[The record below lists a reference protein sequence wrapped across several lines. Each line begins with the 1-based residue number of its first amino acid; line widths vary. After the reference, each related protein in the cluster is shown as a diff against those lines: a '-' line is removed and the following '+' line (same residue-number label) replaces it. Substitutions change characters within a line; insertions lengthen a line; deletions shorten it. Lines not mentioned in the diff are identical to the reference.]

1 MKYSVPA
8 RLLELEESA
17 TLKASEK
24 ANEMISKG
32 IKVFKLDVGEPDFQ
46 TPKKIIE
53 AAYNAMLKGFTHY
66 APSSGIPQLR
76 QAIAERYSVTQ
87 SNVMVTPGSKQGIF
101 YALYSIINPGEE
113 VLILNPSW
121 SSYKQI
127 IKLSGG
133 VPVEIDTD
141 ESFTPDIDL
150 IKKKISK
157 KTKAIIVNSPNN
169 PTGAVYGD
177 KTVKDLSQLAIENGL
192 FIISDEIYDR
202 LVYEGEFVS
211 FRKYMKYE
219 DGLILINGFSKAYAM
234 TGWRLGY
241 IITSPE
247 IIKQMAK
254 LQGHTATSP
263 TTFAQVAAVTALK
276 ECEEDVRSMVNEFA
290 ERRKIIIEM
299 LDKKGLK
306 YVRPE
311 GAFYFFVDLGNYIKN
326 VDPAEYL
333 LEKAKVSVT
342 SGLGFG
348 DDYSS
353 YVRISYATSRETII
367 SGIANIFN
375 AIGI

>member
-32 IKVFKLDVGEPDFQ
+32 IKVFKLDVGEPDFL
-46 TPKKIIE
+46 TPKKIID

-66 APSSGIPQLR
+66 APSSGITQLR
-76 QAIAERYSVTQ
+76 QAIAEKYSVTQ

-113 VLILNPSW
+113 VLLLNPSW

-141 ESFTPDIDL
+141 ENFTPDIDL

-177 KTVKDLSQLAIENGL
+177 KTIKDLSQLAIENGL

-202 LVYEGEFVS
+202 LVYESEFVS

-219 DGLILINGFSKAYAM
+219 DGLILVNGFSKAYAM

-311 GAFYFFVDLGNYIKN
+311 GAFYFFIDLGNYIKN
-326 VDPAEYL
+326 ADPAEYL

-348 DDYSS
+348 DNYSS

-367 SGIANIFN
+367 SGIENIFN

>member
-241 IITSPE
+241 IIASPE

-306 YVRPE
+306 YVRPQ

>member
-53 AAYNAMLKGFTHY
+53 AAHNAMLKGFTHY

-141 ESFTPDIDL
+141 ESFIPDIDL

-241 IITSPE
+241 IIASPE

>member
-53 AAYNAMLKGFTHY
+53 AAHNAMLKGFTHY

-241 IITSPE
+241 IIASPE

>member
-306 YVRPE
+306 YVRPQ

>member
-53 AAYNAMLKGFTHY
+53 AAHNAMLKGFTHY

-211 FRKYMKYE
+211 FRKYMKY
-219 DGLILINGFSKAYAM
+219 DNGLILINGFSKAYAM

-241 IITSPE
+241 IIASPE

-306 YVRPE
+306 YVRPQ

>member
-53 AAYNAMLKGFTHY
+53 AAHNAMLKGFTHY

-241 IITSPE
+241 IIASPE

-306 YVRPE
+306 YVRPQ

>member
-53 AAYNAMLKGFTHY
+53 AAHNAMLKGFTHY

-177 KTVKDLSQLAIENGL
+177 KTVKDLSQRLLAQTL
-192 FIISDEIYDR
+192 
-202 LVYEGEFVS
+202 
-211 FRKYMKYE
+211 
-219 DGLILINGFSKAYAM
+219 
-234 TGWRLGY
+234 
-241 IITSPE
+241 
-247 IIKQMAK
+247 
-254 LQGHTATSP
+254 
-263 TTFAQVAAVTALK
+263 
-276 ECEEDVRSMVNEFA
+276 
-290 ERRKIIIEM
+290 
-299 LDKKGLK
+299 
-306 YVRPE
+306 
-311 GAFYFFVDLGNYIKN
+311 
-326 VDPAEYL
+326 
-333 LEKAKVSVT
+333 
-342 SGLGFG
+342 
-348 DDYSS
+348 
-353 YVRISYATSRETII
+353 
-367 SGIANIFN
+367 
-375 AIGI
+375 

>member
-141 ESFTPDIDL
+141 ESFIPDIDL

-306 YVRPE
+306 YVRPQ

>member
-1 MKYSVPA
+1 MK
-8 RLLELEESA
+8 
-17 TLKASEK
+17 
-24 ANEMISKG
+24 
-32 IKVFKLDVGEPDFQ
+32 Q
-46 TPKKIIE
+46 TRPPKKIIE
-53 AAYNAMLKGFTHY
+53 AAHNAMLKGFTHY

-241 IITSPE
+241 IIASPE

-263 TTFAQVAAVTALK
+263 TTFAQVAA
-276 ECEEDVRSMVNEFA
+276 
-290 ERRKIIIEM
+290 ERGLLQFYLRKQHQ
-299 LDKKGLK
+299 
-306 YVRPE
+306 
-311 GAFYFFVDLGNYIKN
+311 
-326 VDPAEYL
+326 
-333 LEKAKVSVT
+333 
-342 SGLGFG
+342 
-348 DDYSS
+348 
-353 YVRISYATSRETII
+353 
-367 SGIANIFN
+367 
-375 AIGI
+375 